1 MQLFFQVAML
11 TVIAPF
17 LNYLLHVFGYGRLKE
32 NFLLGYGMY
41 EPQCLGMQG
50 TAVADAETIVYKLL
64 VFGIDGPFQNF
75 ITSIFPVV
83 EQSVPNM
90 LHVHPNLVGSAGF
103 QDTFHQ
109 GNIVEPLQ
117 YFIVGDGVF
126 AGFSI
131 GIGIKHFTE
140 IPVPGY
146 MCINC
151 SLVFLHIA
159 PDQRHIFSFYRVA
172 EELFGQMGCGFPRF
186 GNHNQTSGVF
196 IDAVYQSESGQ
207 VFFVDGR
214 ILLTEVIGN
223 PVQQRTAEIAHTGM
237 NHHIG
242 GFVDDHQG
250 CILVH
255 NIQGD
260 IFLFQDGMVGVD
272 QAHDHNFVARL
283 NLIVAFNRLSVHGKK
298 PGFDALLYFIPG
310 RPLHVHLH
318 PFVYPKRLLA
328 PVYYKCFFL
337 IKVLGLF
344 LGVQFCV
351 YLHTAKVLYFR
362 AMQQQVLFEDMGV
375 RQYKAVW
382 DYQEHL
388 LKQNADIKLLFRFS
402 NEIKAPESELP
413 TSSHL
418 LFVEHPPV
426 YTLGKN
432 GKEEHVLISEQER
445 KEKGIEYYHI
455 NRGGDI
461 TFHGPGQLVGYPIL
475 DLEKFKTDLGW
486 YLRTLEE
493 VIIQTMAEY
502 GLKGE
507 RSAGETGVWM
517 DANIKGKERK
527 ICAMGIKCSRWI
539 TMHGFAFN
547 VNTNLDYFNHI
558 VPCGIAN
565 KAVTSLQQ
573 ELGHPVDMEE
583 VKYRVKK
590 NFEQLFG
597 CVLISH

>member
-1 MQLFFQVAML
+1 
-11 TVIAPF
+11 
-17 LNYLLHVFGYGRLKE
+17 
-32 NFLLGYGMY
+32 MY
-41 EPQCLGMQG
+41 EAQGLGMQG
-50 TAVADAETIVYKLL
+50 TAVADIKTVVYKLL
-64 VFGIDGPFQNF
+64 VFRINSAFQDF
-75 ITSIFPVV
+75 VTTIFPVV
-83 EQSVPNM
+83 EQCVTNM
-90 LHVHPNLVGSAGF
+90 LHVHPDLVGPAGF
-103 QDTFHQ
+103 QNTFHQ
-109 GNIVEPLQ
+109 GNVIEPFQ
-117 YFIVGDGVF
+117 HFIMGDGMF
-126 AGFSI
+126 TGFSV
-131 GIGIKHFTE
+131 GIGIEHFTE
-140 IPVPGY
+140 IPVPGD
-146 MCINC
+146 MCIDC
-151 SLVFLHIA
+151 SLVFLHVT
-159 PDQRHIFSFYRVA
+159 PYQRRIFPFYRMI
-172 EELFGQMGCGFPRF
+172 EELFGQVCSSLTGFS
-186 GNHNQTSGVF
+186 NYNQAGRVF
-196 IDAVYQSESGQ
+196 VDAVNQPKTGQ
-207 VFFVDGR
+207 VFFIDGR
-214 ILLTEVIGN
+214 ILLAEIIGN
-223 PVQQRTAEIAHTGM
+223 AVQQRAAEIAYTGM
-237 NHHIG
+237 HHHIG
-242 GFVDDHQG
+242 RLVDDHQG
-250 CILVH
+250 GIFVH
-255 NIQGD
+255 NIQWN
-260 IFLFQDGMVGVD
+260 IFLFQNGMIGVN
-272 QAHDHNFVARL
+272 QAHHHNFIAWSD
-283 NLIVAFNRLSVHGKK
+283 LIIAFYGFPVYGQK
-298 PGFDALLYFIPG
+298 PRFDTLLYFIPG
-310 RPLHVHLH
+310 RTLHVHLH

-328 PVYYKCFFL
+328 PVYYKYFFL

-362 AMQQQVLFEDMGV
+362 AMQQQVVFEDLGV
-375 RQYKAVW
+375 KPYKTVW

-388 LKQNADIKLLFRFS
+388 LKQNADIKLLFRYTS
-402 NEIKAPESELP
+402 DVKAPEHELP
-413 TSSHL
+413 TSSYL

-432 GKEEHVLISEQER
+432 GKEAHVLISEQER
-445 KEKGIEYYHI
+445 VEKGIEYYHI

-507 RSAGETGVWM
+507 RSAGETGVWI

-565 KAVTSLQQ
+565 KAVTSLEQ

>member
-1 MQLFFQVAML
+1 MPDV
-11 TVIAPF
+11 
-17 LNYLLHVFGYGRLKE
+17 LHVY
-32 NFLLGYGMY
+32 
-41 EPQCLGMQG
+41 P
-50 TAVADAETIVYKLL
+50 D
-64 VFGIDGPFQNF
+64 
-75 ITSIFPVV
+75 
-83 EQSVPNM
+83 
-90 LHVHPNLVGSAGF
+90 LVGSAGF

-109 GNIVEPLQ
+109 GHVVEPFQ
-117 YFIVGDGVF
+117 YFIVCNGMF
-126 AGFSI
+126 SGFSI
-131 GIGIKHFTE
+131 GVGIEHFTE
-140 IPVPGY
+140 IPVPGN
-146 MCINC
+146 MCIDR
-151 SLVFLHIA
+151 SFVFLHIA
-159 PDQRHIFSFYRVA
+159 PDQRHIFPFYCMA
-172 EELFGQMGCGFPRF
+172 EELFGQVGSCFSGF
-186 GNHNQTSGVF
+186 GNHNQAGGIFV
-196 IDAVYQSESGQ
+196 DAVYQPKTGQ

-214 ILLTEVIGN
+214 ILLAEVISN
-223 PVQQRTAEIAHTGM
+223 AVQKRAAEIAHTWM

-242 GFVDDHQG
+242 RLIDDHQR
-250 CILVH
+250 CVLVH
-255 NIQGD
+255 NIQGN
-260 IFLFQDGMVGVD
+260 ILLFQYGMVGID
-272 QAHDHNFVARL
+272 QAHDHNFIARPD
-283 NLIVAFNRLSVHGKK
+283 LIIAFYRLPVHGQKSR
-298 PGFDALLYFIPG
+298 FNTLLYFIPG
-310 RPLHVHLH
+310 RTLHVHMH

-328 PVYYKCFFL
+328 PVYHKCFFL
-337 IKVLGLF
+337 VKVLRLLF
-344 LGVQFCV
+344 GVQFCI

-362 AMQQQVLFEDMGV
+362 AMQQQVLFEDLGV
-375 RQYKAVW
+375 KQYKTVW
-382 DYQEHL
+382 DYQEQL
-388 LKQNADIKLLFRFS
+388 LKQNADIKLLFRYT
-402 NEIKAPESELP
+402 NDVKAPEHELP

-432 GKEEHVLISEQER
+432 GKEAHVLISEEDR
-445 KEKGIEYYHI
+445 IAKGIEYYHI

-547 VNTNLDYFNHI
+547 VNTNLDYFSHI

-573 ELGHPVDMEE
+573 ELGHTVDMEE

-590 NFEQLFG
+590 NFEQLFD